1 VQWFSTFWLKTLVYC
16 ILTYRCWFVE
26 SVVGID
32 SRLVVVDSTSVCEG
46 ALPVAVAP
54 VVAGDQVLTVFV
66 NLGCTPEIDE
76 TAYCDH
82 S

>member
-1 VQWFSTFWLKTLVYC
+1 M
-16 ILTYRCWFVE
+16 
-26 SVVGID
+26 D
-32 SRLVVVDSTSVCEG
+32 SASVCEG

-66 NLGCTPEIDE
+66 NFGSTPEIDK

-82 S
+82 G